1 MLVELSISPLGRG
14 THISGDLAEILK
26 VIDDSGLRYKLTPS
40 GTCIE
45 GNWDEVMV
53 LIKLCHDE
61 ARSRSSHVLT
71 TLRIEDQE
79 GASDKLNENIE
90 SVERAAGRKL
100 QRC

>member
-26 VIDDSGLRYKLTPS
+26 TVDDSGLRYKLTPS

-45 GNWDEVMV
+45 GDWDDVMG
-53 LIKLCHDE
+53 LIKLCHE
-61 ARSRSSHVLT
+61 KARSMSDHVLT
-71 TLRIEDQE
+71 TLRIEDE
-79 GASDKLNENIE
+79 AGASDKLNENIK